1 MSSTNTYTPLVIVC
15 GGDDNFAMPTGVML
29 HSALLNLTPGIP
41 VAIHVM
47 SNGIKLASQAMIQ
60 RVVTQSGL
68 PERNVS
74 LSFLSVDTGVFEG
87 FKTGPRHLNVSAYMR
102 LLMPD
107 LLPDHQ
113 RAIYLDADM
122 VVHGNLAE
130 LWEQDFAGKD
140 VLAVVDF
147 GIGFA
152 SAPAGIH
159 DYNKLG
165 IDADTPYFNSGV
177 MVVNLE
183 QWRQTGLTARALAY
197 IRDHQDVI
205 QHADQEALNA
215 AIGKNW
221 GPLAPQW
228 NVQVGAV
235 QAFHTFAESPH
246 KSALKPVI
254 DHLCDEAKIMHY
266 IGGRKPWNAGM
277 TNPTRRHFDFY
288 LWKSRWFPTALAYT
302 IYRIGWLRRNLV
314 MIYGDLVKN

>member
-140 VLAVVDF
+140 VW
-147 GIGFA
+147 
-152 SAPAGIH
+152 
-159 DYNKLG
+159 
-165 IDADTPYFNSGV
+165 
-177 MVVNLE
+177 
-183 QWRQTGLTARALAY
+183 QWLILALALP
-197 IRDHQDVI
+197 RHLP
-205 QHADQEALNA
+205 EFTTTT
-215 AIGKNW
+215 NW
-221 GPLAPQW
+221 GLMQILPISIR
-228 NVQVGAV
+228 
-235 QAFHTFAESPH
+235 ES
-246 KSALKPVI
+246 
-254 DHLCDEAKIMHY
+254 
-266 IGGRKPWNAGM
+266 
-277 TNPTRRHFDFY
+277 
-288 LWKSRWFPTALAYT
+288 
-302 IYRIGWLRRNLV
+302 WL
-314 MIYGDLVKN
+314 